1 MNFKNETKNKDIP
14 PGVAMALL
22 IIWLFTFLLT
32 QFVIWASAQILNIN
46 ISWLDAAGLSLM
58 WNFLRMWFA
67 AMTRAG
73 KDIEK

>member
-1 MNFKNETKNKDIP
+1 MNFNHEAKKKELP
-14 PGVAMALL
+14 PGTAMALL

-73 KDIEK
+73 RDIEK

>member
-1 MNFKNETKNKDIP
+1 MNFKHEAKTKDLQP
-14 PGVAMALL
+14 CTAMALL

-73 KDIEK
+73 RDIEK